1 MSRLLGISIATGISL
16 IPLMAQ
22 AQIKAEHPRNCIFD
36 VGPTQMMFS
45 AFQEGKTD
53 EIFCQ
58 HIGDL
63 GKTLIILDARQSEM
77 DDMNIEA
84 RVIQN
89 TNQKDWRD
97 DLEKTTIAVMQAG
110 KHLKKKNT
118 VSFTHDFSK
127 EGDYILVV
135 RATSDDNV
143 KEYIGQYGFS
153 VGETREWKAVAGAL
167 VIATFS
173 VAFFIWRDAQSKSA
187 KKAIRVSHNAIEQT
201 SISDAIN
208 KNENDNDPEVRN

>member
-1 MSRLLGISIATGISL
+1 MSRFLSFCAITSISL
-16 IPLMAQ
+16 IPLVAQ

-63 GKTLIILDARQSEM
+63 GQTLIILDARQSEM

-89 TNQKDWRD
+89 INQKDWRD
-97 DLEKTTIAVMQAG
+97 DLDRTTVTVMQSG
-110 KHLKKKNT
+110 KYLKKKNT

-127 EGDYILVV
+127 EGDYILIV

-173 VAFFIWRDAQSKSA
+173 VAFFIWRDAQSKAA
-187 KKAIRVSHNAIEQT
+187 KKLLKVSYHTIEHKT
-201 SISDAIN
+201 VADEIN
-208 KNENDNDPEVRN
+208 KNEEAHESNDE

>member
-1 MSRLLGISIATGISL
+1 MSRFLAITAAAGIGL
-16 IPLMAQ
+16 IPIAAQ

-63 GKTLIILDARQSEM
+63 GQTLIILDARQSEM

-84 RVIQN
+84 RIIQN
-89 TNQKDWRD
+89 IKQKDWRD
-97 DLEKTTIAVMQAG
+97 DLERTTVSVMQSG
-110 KHLKKKNT
+110 KYLKKKNT

-135 RATSDDNV
+135 RASSDDNV

-153 VGETREWKAVAGAL
+153 VGETSEWKAVAGAL

-173 VAFFIWRDAQSKSA
+173 VAFFVCRDAQSKSA
-187 KKAIRVSHNAIEQT
+187 KKALKVSYKKIEQET
-201 SISDAIN
+201 VSGEIN
-208 KNENDNDPEVRN
+208 KNDENPEN

>member
-1 MSRLLGISIATGISL
+1 MSRFLSFCAIASISL
-16 IPLMAQ
+16 IPLVAQ

-63 GKTLIILDARQSEM
+63 GQTLIILDARQSEM

-89 TNQKDWRD
+89 INQKDWRD
-97 DLEKTTIAVMQAG
+97 DLDRTTVTVMQSG
-110 KHLKKKNT
+110 KYLKKKNT

-127 EGDYILVV
+127 EGDYILIV

-153 VGETREWKAVAGAL
+153 VGETREWKAVAGAF

-173 VAFFIWRDAQSKSA
+173 VAFFIWRDAQSKAA
-187 KKAIRVSHNAIEQT
+187 KKLHKVSYHTIEHKT
-201 SISDAIN
+201 VADEIN
-208 KNENDNDPEVRN
+208 KNEDDRESNDE

>member
-1 MSRLLGISIATGISL
+1 MSRFLSFCALTSISL
-16 IPLMAQ
+16 IPLVAQ

-63 GKTLIILDARQSEM
+63 GQTLIILDARQSEM

-89 TNQKDWRD
+89 INQKDWRD
-97 DLEKTTIAVMQAG
+97 DLDRTTVTVMQSG
-110 KHLKKKNT
+110 KYLKKKNT

-127 EGDYILVV
+127 EGDYILIV

-173 VAFFIWRDAQSKSA
+173 VAFFIWRDAQSKAA
-187 KKAIRVSHNAIEQT
+187 KKLLKVSYHTIEHKT
-201 SISDAIN
+201 VADEIN
-208 KNENDNDPEVRN
+208 KTEEDHESNDD

>member
-1 MSRLLGISIATGISL
+1 MSRFLSFFAITSISL
-16 IPLMAQ
+16 IPLVAQ

-63 GKTLIILDARQSEM
+63 GQTLIILDARQSEM

-89 TNQKDWRD
+89 INQKDWRD
-97 DLEKTTIAVMQAG
+97 DLDRTTITVMQSG
-110 KHLKKKNT
+110 KYLKKKNT

-127 EGDYILVV
+127 EGDYILIV

-173 VAFFIWRDAQSKSA
+173 VAFFIWRDAQSKVV
-187 KKAIRVSHNAIEQT
+187 KKRLRVSYHTIEHKT
-201 SISDAIN
+201 VADEIN
-208 KNENDNDPEVRN
+208 KNEEDHGSNE

>member
-1 MSRLLGISIATGISL
+1 MSRFLSFCALTSISL
-16 IPLMAQ
+16 IPLVAQ

-63 GKTLIILDARQSEM
+63 GQTLIILDARQSEM

-89 TNQKDWRD
+89 INQKDWRD
-97 DLEKTTIAVMQAG
+97 DLDRTTVTVMQSG
-110 KHLKKKNT
+110 KYLKKKNT

-127 EGDYILVV
+127 EGDYILIV

-173 VAFFIWRDAQSKSA
+173 VAFFIWRDAQSKAA
-187 KKAIRVSHNAIEQT
+187 KKLLKVSYHTIEHK
-201 SISDAIN
+201 IVADEIN
-208 KNENDNDPEVRN
+208 KTEEDHESNDD

>member
-1 MSRLLGISIATGISL
+1 MSKFLAFSIAAGISL
-16 IPLMAQ
+16 IPLIAQ

-63 GKTLIILDARQSEM
+63 GHTLIILDARQSEM

-89 TNQKDWRD
+89 INQKDWRD
-97 DLEKTTIAVMQAG
+97 DLERTTIAVMQSG
-110 KHLKKKNT
+110 KYLKKRNT

-173 VAFFIWRDAQSKSA
+173 VTFFIWRDAQSKAA
-187 KKAIRVSHNAIEQT
+187 KKILKVSHKTIKPE
-201 SISDAIN
+201 SISN
-208 KNENDNDPEVRN
+208 GYKENENDPEI

>member
-1 MSRLLGISIATGISL
+1 MSRFLSFCAITSISL
-16 IPLMAQ
+16 IPLVAQ

-63 GKTLIILDARQSEM
+63 GQTLIILDARQSEM

-89 TNQKDWRD
+89 INQKDWRD
-97 DLEKTTIAVMQAG
+97 DLDRTTVTVMQSG
-110 KHLKKKNT
+110 KYLKKKNT

-127 EGDYILVV
+127 EGDYILIV

-173 VAFFIWRDAQSKSA
+173 VAFFIWRDAQSKAA
-187 KKAIRVSHNAIEQT
+187 KKLLKVSYHTIEHKT
-201 SISDAIN
+201 VADEIN
-208 KNENDNDPEVRN
+208 KNEEDNESNDE

>member
-1 MSRLLGISIATGISL
+1 MSKFLAFSIAAGISL
-16 IPLMAQ
+16 IPLIAQ

-63 GKTLIILDARQSEM
+63 GHTLIILDARQSEM

-89 TNQKDWRD
+89 INQKDWRD
-97 DLEKTTIAVMQAG
+97 DLERTTIAVMQSG
-110 KHLKKKNT
+110 KYLKKRNT

-173 VAFFIWRDAQSKSA
+173 VTFFIWRDAQSKAA
-187 KKAIRVSHNAIEQT
+187 KKILKVSHKTIKPE
-201 SISDAIN
+201 SISN
-208 KNENDNDPEVRN
+208 GFNEN

>member
-1 MSRLLGISIATGISL
+1 MSRFLSFCAIASISL
-16 IPLMAQ
+16 IPLVAQ

-63 GKTLIILDARQSEM
+63 GQTLIILDARQSEM

-89 TNQKDWRD
+89 INQKDWRD
-97 DLEKTTIAVMQAG
+97 DLDRTTVTVMQSG
-110 KHLKKKNT
+110 KYLKKKNT

-127 EGDYILVV
+127 EGDYILIV

-173 VAFFIWRDAQSKSA
+173 VAFFIWRDAQSKAA
-187 KKAIRVSHNAIEQT
+187 KKLLKVSYHTIEHKT
-201 SISDAIN
+201 VADEIN
-208 KNENDNDPEVRN
+208 KTEEDHESNDE

>member
-1 MSRLLGISIATGISL
+1 MSRFLSFCAITSISL
-16 IPLMAQ
+16 IPLVAQ

-63 GKTLIILDARQSEM
+63 GQTLIILDARQSEM

-89 TNQKDWRD
+89 INQKDWRD
-97 DLEKTTIAVMQAG
+97 DLERTTVTVMQSG
-110 KHLKKKNT
+110 KYLKKKNT

-127 EGDYILVV
+127 EGDYILIV

-143 KEYIGQYGFS
+143 KEYIGQYGFT

-173 VAFFIWRDAQSKSA
+173 VAFFIWRDAQSKAA
-187 KKAIRVSHNAIEQT
+187 KKLLKSSHHTIEHKT
-201 SISDAIN
+201 VADETN
-208 KNENDNDPEVRN
+208 NNEEDNESNDE

>member
-1 MSRLLGISIATGISL
+1 MSRFLSFCAITSISL
-16 IPLMAQ
+16 IPLVAQ

-63 GKTLIILDARQSEM
+63 GQTLIILDARQSEM

-89 TNQKDWRD
+89 INQKDWRD
-97 DLEKTTIAVMQAG
+97 DLDRTTVTVMQSG
-110 KHLKKKNT
+110 KYLKKKNT

-127 EGDYILVV
+127 EGDYILIV

-173 VAFFIWRDAQSKSA
+173 VAFFIWRDAQSKAA
-187 KKAIRVSHNAIEQT
+187 KKLLKVSYHTIEHKT
-201 SISDAIN
+201 VADEIN
-208 KNENDNDPEVRN
+208 KNEEDHESNED

>member
-1 MSRLLGISIATGISL
+1 MSRFLSFCAITSISL
-16 IPLMAQ
+16 IPLVAQ

-63 GKTLIILDARQSEM
+63 GQTLIILDARQSEM

-89 TNQKDWRD
+89 INQKDWRD
-97 DLEKTTIAVMQAG
+97 DLDRTTVTVMQSG
-110 KHLKKKNT
+110 KYLKKKNT

-127 EGDYILVV
+127 EGDYILIV

-153 VGETREWKAVAGAL
+153 VGETREWKAVSGAL

-173 VAFFIWRDAQSKSA
+173 VAFFIWRDAQSKAA
-187 KKAIRVSHNAIEQT
+187 KKLLKVSYHTIEHKT
-201 SISDAIN
+201 VADEIN
-208 KNENDNDPEVRN
+208 KNEEDNESNDE

>member
-1 MSRLLGISIATGISL
+1 MTKILAICVSIFIVMLSL
-16 IPLMAQ
+16 PTQ

-53 EIFCQ
+53 AIFCQ

-63 GKTLIILDARQSEM
+63 GQTMIILDARQSEM
-77 DDMNIEA
+77 DDMNLEA

-89 TNQKDWRD
+89 VNQKDWRD
-97 DLEKTTIAVMQAG
+97 DLDKNTIMLLRSD
-110 KHLKKKNT
+110 KYLKKKNT
-118 VSFTHDFSK
+118 VSFSHDFLK
-127 EGDYILVV
+127 EGDYILIV
-135 RATSDDNV
+135 RATSDDGV

-173 VAFFIWRDAQSKSA
+173 VAFFVWRDMQSKKVIKAA
-187 KKAIRVSHNAIEQT
+187 KPADTPLVEEPEKSTNEDADSIET
-201 SISDAIN
+201 
-208 KNENDNDPEVRN
+208 

>member
-1 MSRLLGISIATGISL
+1 MSRFLSFCAITSISL
-16 IPLMAQ
+16 IPLVAQ

-63 GKTLIILDARQSEM
+63 GQTLIILDARQSEM

-89 TNQKDWRD
+89 INQKDWRD
-97 DLEKTTIAVMQAG
+97 DLDRTTVTVMQSG
-110 KHLKKKNT
+110 KYLKKKNT

-127 EGDYILVV
+127 EGDYILIV

-173 VAFFIWRDAQSKSA
+173 VAFFIWRDAQSKA
-187 KKAIRVSHNAIEQT
+187 VKKRLRVSHHTIEHKT
-201 SISDAIN
+201 VADEIN
-208 KNENDNDPEVRN
+208 KNEEDHGSNE

>member
-1 MSRLLGISIATGISL
+1 
-16 IPLMAQ
+16 
-22 AQIKAEHPRNCIFD
+22 
-36 VGPTQMMFS
+36 
-45 AFQEGKTD
+45 
-53 EIFCQ
+53 
-58 HIGDL
+58 
-63 GKTLIILDARQSEM
+63 
-77 DDMNIEA
+77 
-84 RVIQN
+84 
-89 TNQKDWRD
+89 
-97 DLEKTTIAVMQAG
+97 MQAG

-201 SISDAIN
+201 SISDEIN

>member
-1 MSRLLGISIATGISL
+1 MSRFLSFCAITSISL
-16 IPLMAQ
+16 IPLVAQ

-63 GKTLIILDARQSEM
+63 GQTLIILDARQSEM

-89 TNQKDWRD
+89 INQKDWRD
-97 DLEKTTIAVMQAG
+97 DLDRTTVTVMQSG
-110 KHLKKKNT
+110 KYLKKKNT

-127 EGDYILVV
+127 EGDYILIV

-173 VAFFIWRDAQSKSA
+173 VAFFIWRDAQSKAA
-187 KKAIRVSHNAIEQT
+187 KKLLKVSYHTIEHKT
-201 SISDAIN
+201 VADEIN
-208 KNENDNDPEVRN
+208 KTEEDHESNDE

>member
-1 MSRLLGISIATGISL
+1 MSRFLSFCAITSISL
-16 IPLMAQ
+16 IPLVAQ

-63 GKTLIILDARQSEM
+63 GQTLIILDARQSEM

-89 TNQKDWRD
+89 INQKDWRD
-97 DLEKTTIAVMQAG
+97 DLDRTTVTVMQSG
-110 KHLKKKNT
+110 KYLKKKNT

-127 EGDYILVV
+127 EGDYILIV

-173 VAFFIWRDAQSKSA
+173 VAFFIWRDAQSKAA
-187 KKAIRVSHNAIEQT
+187 KKLLKVSYHTIEHKT
-201 SISDAIN
+201 VADEIN
-208 KNENDNDPEVRN
+208 KTEEDHESNDD

>member
-1 MSRLLGISIATGISL
+1 MSRFLSFCAITSISL
-16 IPLMAQ
+16 IPLVAQ

-63 GKTLIILDARQSEM
+63 GQTLIILDARQSEM

-89 TNQKDWRD
+89 INQKDWRD
-97 DLEKTTIAVMQAG
+97 DLDRTTVTVMQSG
-110 KHLKKKNT
+110 KYLKKKNT

-127 EGDYILVV
+127 EGDYILIV

-173 VAFFIWRDAQSKSA
+173 VAFFIWRDAQSKAA
-187 KKAIRVSHNAIEQT
+187 KKLLKVSYHTIEHKT
-201 SISDAIN
+201 VADEIN
-208 KNENDNDPEVRN
+208 KNEEDHGSNE

>member
-1 MSRLLGISIATGISL
+1 MSRFLSFFAITSISL
-16 IPLMAQ
+16 IPLVAQ

-63 GKTLIILDARQSEM
+63 GQTLIILDARQSEM

-89 TNQKDWRD
+89 INQKDWRD
-97 DLEKTTIAVMQAG
+97 DLDRTTVTVMQSG
-110 KHLKKKNT
+110 KYLKKKNT

-127 EGDYILVV
+127 EGDYILIV

-173 VAFFIWRDAQSKSA
+173 VAFFIWRDAQSKVV
-187 KKAIRVSHNAIEQT
+187 KKRLRVSYHTIEHKT
-201 SISDAIN
+201 VADEIN
-208 KNENDNDPEVRN
+208 KNEEDHGSNE

>member
-1 MSRLLGISIATGISL
+1 MSKFLAFSIAAGISL
-16 IPLMAQ
+16 IPLIAQ

-63 GKTLIILDARQSEM
+63 GHTLIILDARQSEM

-89 TNQKDWRD
+89 INQKDWRD
-97 DLEKTTIAVMQAG
+97 DLERTTIAVMQSG
-110 KHLKKKNT
+110 KYLKKRNT

-127 EGDYILVV
+127 EGDFILVV

-173 VAFFIWRDAQSKSA
+173 VTFFIWRDAQSKAA
-187 KKAIRVSHNAIEQT
+187 KKILNVSHKTIKPE
-201 SISDAIN
+201 SISN
-208 KNENDNDPEVRN
+208 GYKENENDPEICR

>member
-1 MSRLLGISIATGISL
+1 MSRFLSFFAITSISL
-16 IPLMAQ
+16 IPLVAQ

-63 GKTLIILDARQSEM
+63 GQTLIILDARQSEM

-89 TNQKDWRD
+89 INQKDWRD
-97 DLEKTTIAVMQAG
+97 DLDRTTVTVMQSG
-110 KHLKKKNT
+110 KYLKKKNT

-127 EGDYILVV
+127 EGDYILIV

-173 VAFFIWRDAQSKSA
+173 VAFFIWRDAQSKAA
-187 KKAIRVSHNAIEQT
+187 KKLLKVSYHTIEHKT
-201 SISDAIN
+201 VADEIN
-208 KNENDNDPEVRN
+208 KNEEDHESNDD

>member
-1 MSRLLGISIATGISL
+1 MSRFLSFCAITSISL
-16 IPLMAQ
+16 IPLVAQ

-63 GKTLIILDARQSEM
+63 GQTLIILDARQSEM

-89 TNQKDWRD
+89 INQKDWRD
-97 DLEKTTIAVMQAG
+97 DLDRTTVTVMQSG
-110 KHLKKKNT
+110 KYLKKKNT

-127 EGDYILVV
+127 EGDYILIV

-173 VAFFIWRDAQSKSA
+173 VAFFIWRDAQSKAA
-187 KKAIRVSHNAIEQT
+187 KKLLKVSYHTIEHKT
-201 SISDAIN
+201 VADEIN
-208 KNENDNDPEVRN
+208 KNEEDHESNDD